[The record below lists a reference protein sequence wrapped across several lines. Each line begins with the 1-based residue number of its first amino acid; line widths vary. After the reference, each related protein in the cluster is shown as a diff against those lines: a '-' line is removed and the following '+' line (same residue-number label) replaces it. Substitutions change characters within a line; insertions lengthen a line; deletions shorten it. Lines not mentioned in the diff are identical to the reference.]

1 MVVSIEDLGSL
12 SVTHQKVELVE
23 RKGIGHPDYLID
35 ACSESVSVALSKY
48 YLKNYGKIFH
58 HNVDKGILVGG
69 KSKPEFGGGIIE
81 EPIEIIVVGRAV
93 IEINSQDQKKCIPID
108 SISINAMKNC
118 IKNLVRYLD
127 IDKDIKFDYK
137 IREGSKDLVGIFDVS
152 NDVPLANDTSI
163 GIGYAPF
170 SSAENLTLNIE
181 KLLNSKKTKNK
192 FPAIGEDI
200 KVMTLRE
207 KNDMKVTVAM
217 PLIDR
222 FVKNIGDYF
231 GLIDNVKLYID
242 EYVESLNLDGKV
254 KLYLNSGD
262 DRSKNIIYLTVTGT
276 SAEAGDD
283 GNTGRGNRVNGL
295 HTPGRP
301 MTLEASAGKNPINHV
316 GKLYNVSAQIICER
330 IYDEIDGIK
339 EINVEMLSK
348 IGSPIDKPQMVNLKL
363 IWDKS
368 KNFDILSKKAHNI
381 AQEEIVRIPNV
392 TNLILEQKVNL
403 F

>member
-1 MVVSIEDLGSL
+1 
-12 SVTHQKVELVE
+12 
-23 RKGIGHPDYLID
+23 
-35 ACSESVSVALSKY
+35 
-48 YLKNYGKIFH
+48 
-58 HNVDKGILVGG
+58 
-69 KSKPEFGGGIIE
+69 
-81 EPIEIIVVGRAV
+81 
-93 IEINSQDQKKCIPID
+93 
-108 SISINAMKNC
+108 MKNC
-118 IKNLVRYLD
+118 IKNLVRHLD
-127 IDKDIKFDYK
+127 IDKDVKFDYK
-137 IREGSKDLVGIFDVS
+137 IREGSKDLVGIFNVS
-152 NDVPLANDTSI
+152 NGVPLANDTSI

-170 SSAENLTLNIE
+170 SPAENLTLNIE
-181 KLLNSKKTKNK
+181 KLLNSKKTKTK

-217 PLIDR
+217 PLIDK

-242 EYVESLNLDGKV
+242 DYVESLNLDGKV

-301 MTLEASAGKNPINHV
+301 MTLEASVGKNPINHV

-330 IYDEIDGIK
+330 IYHEIDGIK
-339 EINVEMLSK
+339 EVNVEMLSK
-348 IGSPIDKPQMVNLKL
+348 IGSPIDEPQMVNLKL

-368 KNFDILSKKAHNI
+368 KNFDILSKKVHDI
-381 AQEEIVRIPNV
+381 AQEEVVRIPNV